1 MIPVL
6 PAGVAVHTDS
16 LEDRALLQRYPLNST
31 AREFLTL
38 IDGRRSLAS
47 IAEQLA
53 ERYRQPREVLLKD
66 LGQLSLEL
74 YHHGLLNWHETWHQ
88 RSTRWLL
95 ALRTRMLPAVYTWR
109 SDPPLTTNTLLLLSW
124 LYLEVWRAWLPVLSA
139 GLLVAAVA
147 GALLAVLP
155 LLTLAYLAL
164 ALCLTLSICLHEGGH
179 LIVLRHYRGA
189 GSGFF
194 LRTGPLLRLIRPPL
208 ERPAAEIAVN
218 AAGPLLPGSIGLLA
232 LIWHLLHP
240 WPLDWLLIALFGIH
254 LLQLLLPN
262 PDLNNIVQAL
272 RSSHRGNEVHD
283 QMEQAPLS
291 PAEYERR
298 PQP

>member
-6 PAGVAVHTDS
+6 PAGVAVHTAS
-16 LEDRALLQRYPLNST
+16 LEDRALRQHYPLNST

-38 IDGRRSLAS
+38 IDGRRSFAS

-88 RSTRWLL
+88 RSIRWLL
-95 ALRTRMLPAVYTWR
+95 ALRTRTLPALYTWR
-109 SDPPLTTNTLLLLSW
+109 SDPPLTTNPLLLLGW

-139 GLLVAAVA
+139 GLLGAAGA

-179 LIVLRHYRGA
+179 LIVLHHYCGA
-189 GSGFF
+189 GSGFL
-194 LRTGPLLRLIRPPL
+194 LRTGPLLRLIRPPWRAPRRRSRSM
-208 ERPAAEIAVN
+208 RPARCFP
-218 AAGPLLPGSIGLLA
+218 AASGCLPWSGTCSTPGR
-232 LIWHLLHP
+232 WT
-240 WPLDWLLIALFGIH
+240 G
-254 LLQLLLPN
+254 
-262 PDLNNIVQAL
+262 
-272 RSSHRGNEVHD
+272 
-283 QMEQAPLS
+283 
-291 PAEYERR
+291 Y
-298 PQP
+298 